1 MVRHG
6 EFVRRALLP
15 VLVLAPPVSLCWP
28 SEHQIGEGLQCVM
41 KYRKEAMRMDPTNGR
56 LGADR
61 TDRHVGIPP
70 TKQAVSPEMAGS
82 AVGRSAV
89 ALLFVVVFI
98 WTIGV
103 SAVFAADADF
113 RYLAADPSLRGALVN
128 AGPQMGQATY
138 VGKMLELDQP
148 WEDPFQMGYV
158 GSVVNDPASG
168 QWRMYYCLGSP
179 RTGIV
184 GA

>member
-1 MVRHG
+1 
-6 EFVRRALLP
+6 
-15 VLVLAPPVSLCWP
+15 
-28 SEHQIGEGLQCVM
+28 
-41 KYRKEAMRMDPTNGR
+41 MRVHLTIKLF
-56 LGADR
+56 LGALIWAGGISATHG
-61 TDRHVGIPP
+61 TD
-70 TKQAVSPEMAGS
+70 TN
-82 AVGRSAV
+82 
-89 ALLFVVVFI
+89 
-98 WTIGV
+98 
-103 SAVFAADADF
+103 F